1 MVWQATKTATSA
13 SLGTHS
19 IGPVPAMPGL
29 FTSPAIPA
37 AGIVSGIGRPGPAG
51 AVGGVI
57 AGRRLRGPSATKG
70 IFTAWW

>member
-37 AGIVSGIGRPGPAG
+37 AGIVSGIGRPGPLVRWA
-51 AVGGVI
+51 A
-57 AGRRLRGPSATKG
+57 
-70 IFTAWW
+70 